1 MKYLIIFCSVI
12 SFAHLSFSQCAS
24 AGNDSIFQICRN
36 KPFNLD
42 SLLSDSASLN
52 GNWFNPAGNAIT
64 NANIISSNIPGQYVY
79 TYVVQDS
86 VCGTIDSAYFQINV
100 IIWNW
105 NCETGGIDE
114 ASSTNLT
121 IIPNPTSNG
130 FFTLSKEVD
139 YVIEDASGKRIPV
152 IHLPGLYFI
161 VVGDTRYKLINL

>member
-1 MKYLIIFCSVI
+1 MKYFIVFCSVI
-12 SFAHLSFSQCAS
+12 SFAKLSFSQCAS

-86 VCGTIDSAYFQINV
+86 VCGTIDSAFFLINV
-100 IIWNW
+100 LVW
-105 NCETGGIDE
+105 CETGGIE
-114 ASSTNLT
+114 ETSSSNLT
-121 IIPNPTSNG
+121 IFPNPTSNG
-130 FFTLSKEVD
+130 VFTLSKEVD

-161 VVGDTRYKLINL
+161 VVGETRYKLINL

>member
-1 MKYLIIFCSVI
+1 MKFFLLFISILFSVY
-12 SFAHLSFSQCAS
+12 SSFSQCAS
-24 AGNDSIFQICRN
+24 AGEDSIFQICRN

-114 ASSTNLT
+114 TSSSNLT
-121 IIPNPTSNG
+121 IFPNPTSNG
-130 FFTLSKEVD
+130 VFTISKEVD
-139 YVIEDASGKRIPV
+139 YVIEDATGQRIPF
-152 IHLPGLYFI
+152 IQSPGLFFI
-161 VVGDTRYKLINL
+161 VVGETRYKLINL